1 MSFRTTIILAAL
13 ALFQLSAF
21 GQKSDKKSIFDDSTT
36 TPMVGPMADSTLF
49 TIDSTLIE
57 EKIETLPITLDEIPR
72 YELYSAW
79 NNDHVRLKKKDIR
92 PFVNPSVKLSLV
104 NHGKFIFPYKGKL
117 ISPYGY
123 RGKSVHTGT
132 DIKLNKGDTVL
143 AAFDGVVRLSKR
155 YGAYGKTVVIRHY
168 NGLETVYSHLS
179 KLCVNVNQKVNAGDL
194 VGLGGR
200 TGRASTDHL
209 HFETRYLEE
218 PFNPQHI
225 IDYQNFTLYDTTFIL
240 TAKTFKMRS
249 KPLHK
254 RGLPAEYYEDDTPA
268 SDSLDTLYAHNWI
281 TPKKELPKID
291 STRKDSTMAGHST
304 IQKPVALKERNNR
317 PRPFV
322 GPLEDTIVT
331 KKHALANHAK
341 TIEPNENRPPRK
353 DLVKGTKTHIVA
365 AKDTLYSISKKYN
378 TTIDRI
384 CEANHLTKNSILSIG
399 QKLIIP
405 SI

>member
-1 MSFRTTIILAAL
+1 MSFRTPIILAVL

-36 TPMVGPMADSTLF
+36 TTLIGPMADSTLF

-57 EKIETLPITLDEIPR
+57 EKIQILPITLDEIPR
-72 YELYSAW
+72 YELYNAW
-79 NNDHVRLKKKDIR
+79 NNDHVRIKKKDIR

-104 NHGKFIFPYKGKL
+104 NHGKFVFPHKGKL

-254 RGLPAEYYEDDTPA
+254 KGLPAEYYEDDTPA
-268 SDSLDTLYAHNWI
+268 SDSLDTLYAHNWVS
-281 TPKKELPKID
+281 PKKELPKM
-291 STRKDSTMAGHST
+291 TA
-304 IQKPVALKERNNR
+304 
-317 PRPFV
+317 
-322 GPLEDTIVT
+322 
-331 KKHALANHAK
+331 
-341 TIEPNENRPPRK
+341 
-353 DLVKGTKTHIVA
+353 
-365 AKDTLYSISKKYN
+365 
-378 TTIDRI
+378 
-384 CEANHLTKNSILSIG
+384 
-399 QKLIIP
+399 
-405 SI
+405 

>member
-1 MSFRTTIILAAL
+1 MTFRTPIFLATL
-13 ALFQLSAF
+13 LLFQFSAF
-21 GQKSDKKSIFDDSTT
+21 SQKSDHKSIFDDSTT
-36 TPMVGPMADSTLF
+36 TAIVGPMADSTLF

-57 EKIETLPITLDEIPR
+57 EKIQTLTITTDEIPQ
-72 YELYSAW
+72 YGLYCAW
-79 NNDHVRLKKKDIR
+79 NNDHVRIKKKDIR
-92 PFVNPSVKLSLV
+92 PEVSPSVKLSLL
-104 NHGKFIFPYKGKL
+104 NHGKFVFPYKGKL

-132 DIKLNKGDTVL
+132 DIKLNKGDSVL

-155 YGAYGKTVVIRHY
+155 YSAYGKTVVIRHY

-179 KLCVNVNQKVNAGDL
+179 KLCVNVNQKVSAGDL

-200 TGRASTDHL
+200 TGRASTEHL

-249 KPLHK
+249 KPIHK
-254 RGLPAEYYEDDTPA
+254 KGMAAEYYEDDTPA
-268 SDSLDTLYAHNWI
+268 SDSLDTLYAHNWM
-281 TPKKELPKID
+281 LPKND
-291 STRKDSTMAGHST
+291 SLRVDSIKKDSVIAEKPIIH
-304 IQKPVALKERNNR
+304 KPVALKEHKVKH
-317 PRPFV
+317 RPFV
-322 GPLEDTIVT
+322 GPQEDTIVA
-331 KKHALANHAK
+331 KKQALAYK
-341 TIEPNENRPPRK
+341 PKVNESKEQWKPKK
-353 DLVKGTKTHIVA
+353 DVIKGSKTHTVA
-365 AKDTLYSISKKYN
+365 AKDTLYSISKKYK
-378 TTIDRI
+378 TTVDRL